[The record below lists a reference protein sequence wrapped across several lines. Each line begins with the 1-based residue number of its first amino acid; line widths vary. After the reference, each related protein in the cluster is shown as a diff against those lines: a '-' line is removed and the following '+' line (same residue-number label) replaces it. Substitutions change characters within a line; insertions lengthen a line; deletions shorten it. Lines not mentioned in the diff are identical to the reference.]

1 MSTELSTATVAR
13 AADLAR
19 HGQYDEAV
27 AILAEL
33 GGRESDDPRVLDL
46 LARIHAQ
53 RGELYDADECWALA
67 LRIDGDLADA
77 RAGRQR
83 IAAMVL
89 RRQRPRTGRVLLVVA
104 VAAVVV
110 TGAGVVG
117 GLVTRQ
123 PSGPDPALADLREGQ
138 RDQADQ
144 LADIDARLD
153 TAQRDE
159 QVLADVQAALADS
172 PLLTARLSGDAVVV
186 TFPAGVFQV
195 GDRLSDTGEPAL
207 TELVTRLLPLEPDV
221 AITVTGHTEDAR
233 VSGDRFRD
241 NVDLG
246 HARAQAAAEVL
257 ARASGLP
264 LSTFALTSSGAANPP
279 FPNTTREDR
288 ARNRTVTVTVRAS

>member
-1 MSTELSTATVAR
+1 MSTELSAATVAR

-19 HGQYDEAV
+19 HGEYDDAV
-27 AILAEL
+27 AILVEL

-67 LRIDGDLADA
+67 LRIDGDLTQA

-83 IAAMVL
+83 IAAMVA

-104 VAAVVV
+104 VAAVAV

-123 PSGPDPALADLREGQ
+123 PSGPDPALADLRAGQ
-138 RDQADQ
+138 RDQADR

-153 TAQRDE
+153 SAQRDE
-159 QVLADVQAALADS
+159 QVLAEVQAALAGS
-172 PLLTARLSGDAVVV
+172 PVLTARLSGDAVIV
-186 TFPAGVFQV
+186 TFPAGVFRA
-195 GDRLSDTGEPAL
+195 GDRLSDTGAPAL
-207 TELVTRLLPLEPDV
+207 TELATRLLPLDSDV
-221 AITVTGHTEDAR
+221 AVTVTGHTEDAP
-233 VSGDRFRD
+233 VSGGRFRD

-246 HARAQAAAEVL
+246 QARAQAAAAVL
-257 ARASGLP
+257 AQASGLP
-264 LSTFALTSSGAANPP
+264 LSTFALASSGSANPP
-279 FPNTTREDR
+279 FPNTTAEER
-288 ARNRTVTVTVRAS
+288 ARNRTVTVTVRAR